1 MACFDVFLSMSSDTN
16 LERSGTN
23 RSPKLIS
30 RRRALLQDAVR
41 RKAARIEVSYD
52 GRYGYPAEL
61 FIDYDERM
69 ADEET
74 RFVMRGFTIR

>member
-1 MACFDVFLSMSSDTN
+1 MPPLP
-16 LERSGTN
+16 ERFVTVEE
-23 RSPKLIS
+23 LF
-30 RRRALLQDAVR
+30 ALLQDAVR

-52 GRYGYPAEL
+52 ERYGYPTEL

-74 RFVMRGFTIR
+74 RFVMSGFTLR